1 MSHNKVKL
9 SPKQILFIN
18 EYLVDFNATQ
28 AAIRAGYSRKSAHS
42 IGQENLTKPAI
53 QIAIREIM
61 DKNITEVEVSA
72 NYVLKR
78 LIEESKSLAQ
88 DATAN
93 SRIRATEL
101 LGKYL
106 TLFTDRYEVDNQVSL
121 VLALEELQKKKIAR
135 ENHTPHHP

>member
-42 IGQENLTKPAI
+42 IGQENLKKPAI

-106 TLFTDRYEVDNQVSL
+106 TLFTDRHEVDNKASL
-121 VLALEELQKKKIAR
+121 VLALEELQKKKEAR
-135 ENHTPHHP
+135 ENYTPHHP